1 MSSLMFV
8 FLTGRDKGRT
18 RIYQQDRITIGP
30 SDACDLV
37 VAVPNVSA
45 AGEPVEVPDVIATV
59 RRLEDGVPRLTL
71 KVGDEIEFAIN
82 GQSIAAVSP
91 GESFPLHDGDA
102 LRFGPSG
109 RGAELLF
116 HLLRQD
122 IQGLAPVPE
131 SPETALAEVPG
142 NVHPLT
148 ATLFVKE
155 LATSLWAEIPGR
167 AKAYTLGS
175 AFAILFLVG
184 LVIYL
189 NFYQLR
195 SMQETL
201 RLQQEQ
207 IELDRREKSTAQQ
220 RLEEQ
225 QRRLDELGQ
234 LYADNRSF
242 AQRMSEKY
250 SGGVCLIVGVYSFS
264 DRDSG
269 RPLKYDTA
277 DDANGP
283 VVGETGELMA
293 SVDGLGPT
301 VEVEFTGT
309 GFLIAENTLLT
320 NRHVVQPWRQD
331 ETAQVIISQGMRPK
345 IERLVAYFPQFQTP
359 FEVQPSPGSDQV
371 DLAVCK
377 IDQGDKAIP
386 VLPLPGE
393 DGPLTTPGKAIVLL
407 GYPTGVEGLVER
419 LPEAERGAILG
430 RGNRPLLDV
439 ARILADRGAIRPL
452 TTQGIIGDI
461 TAGRIVHNAATTEGG
476 SGGPIF
482 DDSGRVIG
490 INSAILVSSETG
502 QSFTGSN
509 FAIPIASAMPLIRE
523 WQAKA
528 EKKES

>member
-1 MSSLMFV
+1 MSSFMFV
-8 FLTGRDKGRT
+8 FLTGRDKGKT
-18 RIYQQDRITIGP
+18 RIYQQDRVTIGP
-30 SDACDLV
+30 SDTCDLV
-37 VAVPNVSA
+37 VPIVGMGVTAELIPL
-45 AGEPVEVPDVIATV
+45 PDVIASV
-59 RRLEDGVPRLTL
+59 KRVEDGEPRLTL
-71 KVGDEIEFAIN
+71 KVGEEVEFAIN
-82 GQSIAAVSP
+82 GKTIAATSP
-91 GESFPLHDGDA
+91 GESFPLHDGDT
-102 LRFGPSG
+102 LRFGPAG
-109 RGAELLF
+109 RGSELLF
-116 HLLRQD
+116 HMLRQD
-122 IQGLAPVPE
+122 IYGLVPV
-131 SPETALAEVPG
+131 SETPDTAIAEVPG

-155 LATSLWAEIPGR
+155 LATSLWAEVPGR

-175 AFAILFLVG
+175 VFAILFLVA

-195 SMQETL
+195 SIQETV

-207 IELDRREKSTAQQ
+207 IEMDRKEKAAAQS

-250 SGGVCLIVGVYSFS
+250 SSGVCLIVGVYSFT
-264 DRDSG
+264 DRESG
-269 RPLKYDTA
+269 KPLKYDTV

-283 VVGETGELMA
+283 VVGETGELLA
-293 SVDGLGPT
+293 SVDGLGPQ

-309 GFLIAENTLLT
+309 GFMIAENTLLT

-331 ETAQVIISQGMRPK
+331 ETAQVILSQGMRPK
-345 IERLVAYFPQFQTP
+345 IERLIAYFPQFQTP
-359 FEVQPSPGSDQV
+359 FEVQPASNTDQV
-371 DLAVCK
+371 DLAICRIK
-377 IDQGDKAIP
+377 QGDKAIP
-386 VLPLPGE
+386 VLPMPSE
-393 DGPLTTPGKAIVLL
+393 DGPLPVPGKAIVLL

-419 LPEAERGAILG
+419 LPEADRVAVMG
-430 RGNRPLLDV
+430 RGNRSLLDV

-461 TAGRIVHNAATTEGG
+461 TPGRIVHNAATTEGG

-502 QSFTGSN
+502 QSFAGSN
-509 FAIPIASAMPLIRE
+509 FAIPVASALPIIRE
-523 WQAKA
+523 WQAKGPG
-528 EKKES
+528 

>member
-1 MSSLMFV
+1 MFV
-8 FLTGRDKGRT
+8 FLTGRDKGKT

-30 SDACDLV
+30 SDTCDLV
-37 VAVPNVSA
+37 VPI
-45 AGEPVEVPDVIATV
+45 AGTGVTGELIPLPDVIASV
-59 RRLEDGVPRLTL
+59 RRLDEGVPRLTL
-71 KVGDEIEFAIN
+71 KVGEEVEFAIN
-82 GQSIAAVSP
+82 GTTIASTSP
-91 GESFPLHDGDA
+91 GESFPLHDGDT
-102 LRFGPSG
+102 LRFGAAG
-109 RGAELLF
+109 RGTELLF
-116 HLLRQD
+116 HVLRQD
-122 IQGLAPVPE
+122 IYGLVPVPE
-131 SPETALAEVPG
+131 ATETALAEVPG

-155 LATSLWAEIPGR
+155 LATSLWAEVPGR

-195 SMQETL
+195 SIQETV

-207 IELDRREKSTAQQ
+207 IELDRKEKSAAQE

-225 QRRLDELGQ
+225 QKRLDELGQ

-250 SGGVCLIVGVYSFS
+250 SGGVCLIVGVYSFT
-264 DRDSG
+264 DRETG
-269 RPLKYDTA
+269 RALRYDTV

-283 VVGETGELMA
+283 VVGETGELLA
-293 SVDGLGPT
+293 SIDGLGPT

-309 GFLIAENTLLT
+309 GFLISENTLLT

-331 ETAQVIISQGMRPK
+331 ETAQVILSQGMRPK
-345 IERLVAYFPQFQTP
+345 IERLIAYFPQFQTP
-359 FEVQPSPGSDQV
+359 FEVQLTTNNDQV
-371 DLAVCK
+371 DLAICK
-377 IDQGDKAIP
+377 IKQSDKAIP
-386 VLPLPGE
+386 VLPLPSE
-393 DGPLTTPGKAIVLL
+393 DGPLTVPGKAIVLL

-419 LPEAERGAILG
+419 LPEAERTAVAG
-430 RGNRPLLDV
+430 RGNRSLLDV

-461 TAGRIVHNAATTEGG
+461 TPGRIVHNAATTEGG

-502 QSFTGSN
+502 QTFAGSN
-509 FAIPIASAMPLIRE
+509 FAIPVASAMPLIRE
-523 WQAKA
+523 WQAKGSG
-528 EKKES
+528 KE